1 MKWPGWWSW
10 QCITKSFNTCFFK
23 NIAFFI
29 VSKLLEASRCRVRS
43 TCARCNC
50 HCELTKT
57 RNSETQWRGSPCRFD
72 QRLDCCSVFYVFWKY
87 YSWLGKTGVRLLYKR
102 WTPKSSGI
110 CAAICSA
117 EAKTWPLV
125 VGRPE
130 KWLRIWT
137 RRHTGWNFLWFHR
150 SWWKLECAL
159 SRILPEGRWKG
170 IHQDLCSRM
179 YRRNHFL
186 HIPKNSGCDKAEM
199 D

>member
-1 MKWPGWWSW
+1 MIFQKHRFLHSQQTARVGV
-10 QCITKSFNTCFFK
+10 
-23 NIAFFI
+23 A
-29 VSKLLEASRCRVRS
+29 VRVRS

-150 SWWKLECAL
+150 SWWKLM
-159 SRILPEGRWKG
+159 RTPNTT
-170 IHQDLCSRM
+170 
-179 YRRNHFL
+179 RRKVKRDTPGLLLQNVL
-186 HIPKNSGCDKAEM
+186 T
-199 D
+199 